1 MGLYKM
7 HQFLEQA
14 TMKSVDDATKVV
26 DMLLSIAMYIYV
38 YLPKN
43 LVLVAEISVMV
54 PVLRLT
60 QNNFMFIP
68 NNWSE

>member
-43 LVLVAEISVMV
+43 LVLVAEIGVMV

-60 QNNFMFIP
+60 QNTHVYP
-68 NNWSE
+68 QQLK